1 MSFWVFLK
9 GEKWGKPLKTS
20 MSLHD
25 ACSTISMMKVLN
37 QYRDIINDKKC
48 LVSQFWIVP
57 WPSGFC
63 GNLFLLSFSRT
74 ILARDFSGFSH
85 LTVCQL
91 WLLNYWVLQWAKQ
104 WNLWWHLMQLSGIN
118 LAIHEVQAV
127 QKVGNTLKVILV
139 KLCFTEFLSAPS
151 TLPAHLQLQV
161 WLVDTSFHTVGIAQY
176 SVFAFC
182 L

>member
-1 MSFWVFLK
+1 
-9 GEKWGKPLKTS
+9 

-85 LTVCQL
+85 LTMCQL

-151 TLPAHLQLQV
+151 TLPPHLQLWV

-182 L
+182 LLSINPHHLTQTTGMV